1 MPFFNQQQE
10 LPPSSQD
17 RGEFLQALKQ
27 LARERY
33 LQLEIGT
40 NEEFEELWRKAF
52 FADELTENP

>member
-1 MPFFNQQQE
+1 MTFDEKQPE

-27 LARERY
+27 LAKERY

-40 NEEFEELWRKAF
+40 KAEFEELWRKAF
-52 FADELTENP
+52 FADELTENL